1 MSGGD
6 NSGDDWDL
14 VLDEDFVKAGRTEAS
29 AAERA
34 AQAARIAADHG
45 RARAWRSHEL
55 ARVREPRDRARL
67 KAQLIVA
74 VVLVLVLGWT
84 AFRYVGPYSPT
95 GTSDA
100 AQGAAASPE
109 PSASPSV
116 FSKHKPLGKPQ
127 PVPAGQGDVRYRR
140 LQDDGSGDPV
150 AFDPCRKVHYVI
162 RPDSAP
168 PGADRLLAKGISEV
182 SKATG
187 LMLVSDGSTDEAPA
201 DERPTSLARYGSG
214 HAPVLIAWS
223 DEKASPDLAGY
234 IVGYSGPN
242 TVTAGNIPGTRHYV
256 SGQMVLDSVDF
267 ARILRRPDGETAA
280 RAIILHELGHLVGLA
295 HVSDRSQI
303 MFSQS
308 TPNVT
313 SYQHGD
319 LTGLSR
325 LGQGRCFVH

>member
-1 MSGGD
+1 VSGGD

-74 VVLVLVLGWT
+74 AVLVLVLGWT
-84 AFRYVGPYSPT
+84 AFSYFGPS
-95 GTSDA
+95 GSAGGSDA
-100 AQGAAASPE
+100 VQEAAASPE
-109 PSASPSV
+109 PSVSPSV
-116 FSKHKPLGKPQ
+116 FSKHKPLGTPP
-127 PVPAGQGDVRYRR
+127 PVPAGQGDVRYMR

-150 AFDPCRKVHYVI
+150 AFDPCRQLHYVI
-162 RPDSAP
+162 RPDFAP
-168 PGADRLLAKGISEV
+168 PGADRLLAEAISEI
-182 SKATG
+182 SRATG
-187 LMLVSDGSTDEAPA
+187 LVLVSDGSTDEAPA
-201 DERPTSLARYGSG
+201 DERASTLARYGPG
-214 HAPVLIAWS
+214 DAPVLIAWS

-234 IVGYSGPN
+234 IGGYSGPN
-242 TVTAGNIPGTRHYV
+242 GVQADIPGTRHYV
-256 SGQMVLDSVDF
+256 SGQVVLDYVDF
-267 ARILRRPDGETAA
+267 GRVLRRPGGETVA
-280 RAIILHELGHLVGLA
+280 RAVILHELGHLVGLA

-303 MFSQS
+303 MFSET
-308 TPNVT
+308 TPKVR